1 MHILASNSELMKD
14 KTFSFT
20 NDLTIERLRPALSLT
35 GEELADD
42 ARQSFNEFNFFPALG
57 KV

>member
-14 KTFSFT
+14 RTFSFT
-20 NDLTIERLRPALSLT
+20 NDLTVERLRPALSLT
-35 GEELADD
+35 REELADD